1 MRRII
6 ILITVISFAGCTT
19 LRPIEGIP
27 PELQQRITSDGLLK
41 TGDRVLI
48 VTTDNKSHK
57 FNVTGI
63 RSGLIEGKAT
73 SIPVDQVVSVQKRE
87 FSTGKTVVLIA
98 GIVLVIGGLV
108 AIAAANSA
116 PAFALSHS
124 EP

>member
-6 ILITVISFAGCTT
+6 ILITVIRFAGCTT

-27 PELQQRITSDGLLK
+27 PELQQRVTSGELLK

-48 VTTDNKSHK
+48 VTTDNRSHK
-57 FNVTGI
+57 FKVTAL
-63 RSGLIEGKAT
+63 RLGLIEGKAT

-98 GIVLVIGGLV
+98 GIVLVIGGLIV
-108 AIAAANSA
+108 IAAANVA
-116 PAFALSHS
+116 PAFALSRS

>member
-1 MRRII
+1 MRRLI
-6 ILITVISFAGCTT
+6 ILIAVISFAGCTT
-19 LRPIEGIP
+19 LRPIEGTL

-57 FNVTGI
+57 FKVTGI
-63 RSGLIEGKAT
+63 RSGVIEGKAT
-73 SIPVDQVVSVQKRE
+73 SIPVDQVVSVQRRE

-98 GIVLVIGGLV
+98 GIVVVIGGLV
-108 AIAAANSA
+108 AIAAANAA

>member
-19 LRPIEGIP
+19 LQPIEGIP
-27 PELQQRITSDGLLK
+27 PELQQRISSGELLK

-48 VTTDNKSHK
+48 VTTDNESHK
-57 FNVTGI
+57 FKVTGI
-63 RSGLIEGKAT
+63 RSGLIEGNAT

-108 AIAAANSA
+108 AIAAASA

>member
-1 MRRII
+1 MTDN
-6 ILITVISFAGCTT
+6 LATYTS
-19 LRPIEGIP
+19 PICVSAFR
-27 PELQQRITSDGLLK
+27 QRITSD
-41 TGDRVLI
+41 
-48 VTTDNKSHK
+48 NESHK
-57 FNVTGI
+57 FKVTGI
-63 RSGLIEGKAT
+63 RSGLIEGNAT